1 MKKIQLTNAH
11 KEKLFQ
17 IPLFRD
23 LPLNIK
29 ESLLDKLDFVI
40 YAADKKEIVVTQG
53 TPCNKLYVLLEGKL
67 RTDIIDGLGNE
78 VMIEYI
84 IAPRTFATP
93 HLFNSN
99 NTLPAT
105 FTALEDSVVL
115 MATKD
120 STFKV
125 ISQDPQVLHNFLCI
139 AGNCNICTVSR
150 LKPLSRKTVRERFIV
165 YLFEH
170 KKKDSLTVEI
180 MHTQS
185 QLAEYLNEA
194 GFKVTQATVSRDIR
208 DLKLTKVPAENGRQK
223 YAVLQSAQNGM
234 TEKYVR
240 ILRDGF
246 SSMDMAQNIL
256 VLKTVSGMAMA
267 VGAAIDNLSVEGIMG
282 CIAGDDTLFLA
293 IKDGQQAEHII
304 GEIKKCC

>member
-1 MKKIQLTNAH
+1 MKKIQLTDTH

-17 IPLFRD
+17 IPLFRN

-29 ESLLDKLDFVI
+29 ESLLEKLDFVVYI
-40 YAADKKEIVVTQG
+40 ANKKEIVVTQG

-84 IAPRTFATP
+84 IATP
-93 HLFNSN
+93 HLFSSD

-105 FTALEDSVVL
+105 FTALEDSVIL

-170 KKKDSLTVEI
+170 KKKDSLIVEI
-180 MHTQS
+180 THTQS
-185 QLAEYLNEA
+185 QLAEYLN
-194 GFKVTQATVSRDIR
+194 VSR
-208 DLKLTKVPAENGRQK
+208 PALSKEINKIIKEGLITMEGKRVEILNK
-223 YAVLQSAQNGM
+223 AAL
-234 TEKYVR
+234 EKF
-240 ILRDGF
+240 I
-246 SSMDMAQNIL
+246 
-256 VLKTVSGMAMA
+256 
-267 VGAAIDNLSVEGIMG
+267 
-282 CIAGDDTLFLA
+282 
-293 IKDGQQAEHII
+293 
-304 GEIKKCC
+304 

>member
-93 HLFNSN
+93 HLLKS
-99 NTLPAT
+99 
-105 FTALEDSVVL
+105 SVRTRRCCTIFF
-115 MATKD
+115 A
-120 STFKV
+120 S
-125 ISQDPQVLHNFLCI
+125 PEI
-139 AGNCNICTVSR
+139 AI
-150 LKPLSRKTVRERFIV
+150 
-165 YLFEH
+165 Y
-170 KKKDSLTVEI
+170 
-180 MHTQS
+180 
-185 QLAEYLNEA
+185 
-194 GFKVTQATVSRDIR
+194 
-208 DLKLTKVPAENGRQK
+208 VP
-223 YAVLQSAQNGM
+223 YHV
-234 TEKYVR
+234 
-240 ILRDGF
+240 
-246 SSMDMAQNIL
+246 
-256 VLKTVSGMAMA
+256 
-267 VGAAIDNLSVEGIMG
+267 
-282 CIAGDDTLFLA
+282 
-293 IKDGQQAEHII
+293 
-304 GEIKKCC
+304 

>member
-1 MKKIQLTNAH
+1 MKKIQLTDSH

-17 IPLFRD
+17 IPLFRA

-29 ESLLDKLDFVI
+29 ESLLEKLDFVI
-40 YAADKKEIVVTQG
+40 YAANKKEIVVTQG
-53 TPCNKLYVLLEGKL
+53 TPCNKLFVLLEGKL

-105 FTALEDSVVL
+105 FTALEDSVIL

-150 LKPLSRKTVRERFIV
+150 LKPLSRKPYGKGSLFI
-165 YLFEH
+165 YTNIR
-170 KKKDSLTVEI
+170 KKT
-180 MHTQS
+180 
-185 QLAEYLNEA
+185 
-194 GFKVTQATVSRDIR
+194 R
-208 DLKLTKVPAENGRQK
+208 
-223 YAVLQSAQNGM
+223 
-234 TEKYVR
+234 
-240 ILRDGF
+240 
-246 SSMDMAQNIL
+246 
-256 VLKTVSGMAMA
+256 
-267 VGAAIDNLSVEGIMG
+267 
-282 CIAGDDTLFLA
+282 
-293 IKDGQQAEHII
+293 
-304 GEIKKCC
+304 